1 MAGSD
6 NEVKVTKE
14 ERAVMRECVKE
25 ARYRSIPAAAIT
37 GDDNFQIMFRDE
49 VLYFLRA
56 ECQLC
61 NQDRK
66 D

>member
-25 ARYRSIPAAAIT
+25 ARWYRSIPAAAIT
-37 GDDNFQIMFRDE
+37 GDDKFQIMFRDE
-49 VLYFLRA
+49 MLFS
-56 ECQLC
+56 QG
-61 NQDRK
+61 
-66 D
+66 